1 VKREA
6 LKPEVS
12 SMPIGYIVGKQY
24 RINTEYDQ
32 WAKLDIFS
40 KILRI
45 NGQRGLSV
53 FIEYSHIGRNYS
65 AEIKRH
71 HRYTPNGEL
80 YLISVALKND
90 ASPLLAMMAAL
101 RSAYE
106 KQPEHFDLYM
116 RVLFLEGEAAELALT
131 TKKVVAAEKKRAETE
146 AKLAAA
152 VHMLRKVLDGMTVA
166 FVQNG
171 EGISTAKIGE
181 LRSTPIRPSLLSY
194 QEGDTAEDEEW
205 RATMRRDPGEDDDL

>member
-1 VKREA
+1 
-6 LKPEVS
+6 
-12 SMPIGYIVGKQY
+12 MPIGYIVGKQY

-71 HRYTPNGEL
+71 HRYTPNGDL

-106 KQPEHFDLYM
+106 KQPEINDLYM
-116 RVLFLEGEAAELALT
+116 QVLFMEGELAELSLTLKKVREREAKAAALEKKLSDALDDLQALIGNVLFPQMFLAAFTAGATAELAKALPG
-131 TKKVVAAEKKRAETE
+131 RA
-146 AKLAAA
+146 
-152 VHMLRKVLDGMTVA
+152 D
-166 FVQNG
+166 
-171 EGISTAKIGE
+171 
-181 LRSTPIRPSLLSY
+181 
-194 QEGDTAEDEEW
+194 
-205 RATMRRDPGEDDDL
+205 EDDDL